1 MEIRK
6 MKLSELTP
14 AEYNPRV
21 ELKPGDQE
29 WEALDE
35 SIGNFGYVEPIVWN
49 ERTGN
54 IVGGH
59 QRRNVLLA
67 RGVEEEDISVV
78 NLSPEDEKILNVL
91 LNKSKG
97 IWDVAKL
104 VALIDEIK
112 AAGGNLKATGFTE
125 LEISLM
131 GEDFGHRREEGKRHI
146 CCYLHS
152 AGRTA
157 PACEPLRRRLWEG
170 RLGEGRHGQSKGAR
184 VMKIIRKR
192 IADMERA
199 TYNPRVELQP
209 GDAEYETLRRSL
221 EQFGM
226 VEPVVWNERTNR
238 VVGGHQRLTVEAA
251 LGHEE
256 VDVSVVDLDEIKEK
270 ELNIALNK
278 IGGRWDTEKLGAVFD
293 SLGDRA
299 LETGFTQPEI
309 DEVQAKLEQLIDQ
322 GMIDQELAQIEKTF
336 NLSLRFD
343 QHDRDDL
350 EAYIKTHGKDSLVAV
365 ILKTV
370 FEEGN
375 NNGV

>member
-1 MEIRK
+1 
-6 MKLSELTP
+6 
-14 AEYNPRV
+14 
-21 ELKPGDQE
+21 
-29 WEALDE
+29 
-35 SIGNFGYVEPIVWN
+35 
-49 ERTGN
+49 
-54 IVGGH
+54 
-59 QRRNVLLA
+59 
-67 RGVEEEDISVV
+67 
-78 NLSPEDEKILNVL
+78 
-91 LNKSKG
+91 
-97 IWDVAKL
+97 
-104 VALIDEIK
+104 
-112 AAGGNLKATGFTE
+112 
-125 LEISLM
+125 
-131 GEDFGHRREEGKRHI
+131 
-146 CCYLHS
+146 
-152 AGRTA
+152 
-157 PACEPLRRRLWEG
+157 
-170 RLGEGRHGQSKGAR
+170 
-184 VMKIIRKR
+184 MKIIRKR

-293 SLGDRA
+293 SLRDRA

>member
-1 MEIRK
+1 
-6 MKLSELTP
+6 
-14 AEYNPRV
+14 
-21 ELKPGDQE
+21 
-29 WEALDE
+29 
-35 SIGNFGYVEPIVWN
+35 
-49 ERTGN
+49 
-54 IVGGH
+54 
-59 QRRNVLLA
+59 
-67 RGVEEEDISVV
+67 
-78 NLSPEDEKILNVL
+78 
-91 LNKSKG
+91 
-97 IWDVAKL
+97 
-104 VALIDEIK
+104 
-112 AAGGNLKATGFTE
+112 
-125 LEISLM
+125 
-131 GEDFGHRREEGKRHI
+131 
-146 CCYLHS
+146 
-152 AGRTA
+152 
-157 PACEPLRRRLWEG
+157 
-170 RLGEGRHGQSKGAR
+170 
-184 VMKIIRKR
+184 MKIIRKR

-209 GDAEYETLRRSL
+209 GDAEYETLKRSL

-299 LETGFTQPEI
+299 LETGLTQPEI

>member
-1 MEIRK
+1 
-6 MKLSELTP
+6 
-14 AEYNPRV
+14 
-21 ELKPGDQE
+21 
-29 WEALDE
+29 
-35 SIGNFGYVEPIVWN
+35 
-49 ERTGN
+49 
-54 IVGGH
+54 
-59 QRRNVLLA
+59 
-67 RGVEEEDISVV
+67 
-78 NLSPEDEKILNVL
+78 
-91 LNKSKG
+91 
-97 IWDVAKL
+97 
-104 VALIDEIK
+104 
-112 AAGGNLKATGFTE
+112 
-125 LEISLM
+125 
-131 GEDFGHRREEGKRHI
+131 
-146 CCYLHS
+146 
-152 AGRTA
+152 
-157 PACEPLRRRLWEG
+157 
-170 RLGEGRHGQSKGAR
+170 
-184 VMKIIRKR
+184 MKIIRKR

-209 GDAEYETLRRSL
+209 GDAEYETLKRSL

-278 IGGRWDTEKLGAVFD
+278 IGGRWDTEKLGTVFD

>member
-1 MEIRK
+1 
-6 MKLSELTP
+6 
-14 AEYNPRV
+14 
-21 ELKPGDQE
+21 
-29 WEALDE
+29 
-35 SIGNFGYVEPIVWN
+35 
-49 ERTGN
+49 
-54 IVGGH
+54 
-59 QRRNVLLA
+59 
-67 RGVEEEDISVV
+67 
-78 NLSPEDEKILNVL
+78 
-91 LNKSKG
+91 
-97 IWDVAKL
+97 
-104 VALIDEIK
+104 
-112 AAGGNLKATGFTE
+112 
-125 LEISLM
+125 
-131 GEDFGHRREEGKRHI
+131 
-146 CCYLHS
+146 
-152 AGRTA
+152 
-157 PACEPLRRRLWEG
+157 
-170 RLGEGRHGQSKGAR
+170 
-184 VMKIIRKR
+184 MKIIRKR

-209 GDAEYETLRRSL
+209 GDAEYETLKRSL

-293 SLGDRA
+293 SLRDRA

>member
-1 MEIRK
+1 
-6 MKLSELTP
+6 
-14 AEYNPRV
+14 
-21 ELKPGDQE
+21 
-29 WEALDE
+29 
-35 SIGNFGYVEPIVWN
+35 
-49 ERTGN
+49 
-54 IVGGH
+54 
-59 QRRNVLLA
+59 
-67 RGVEEEDISVV
+67 
-78 NLSPEDEKILNVL
+78 
-91 LNKSKG
+91 
-97 IWDVAKL
+97 
-104 VALIDEIK
+104 
-112 AAGGNLKATGFTE
+112 
-125 LEISLM
+125 
-131 GEDFGHRREEGKRHI
+131 
-146 CCYLHS
+146 
-152 AGRTA
+152 
-157 PACEPLRRRLWEG
+157 
-170 RLGEGRHGQSKGAR
+170 
-184 VMKIIRKR
+184 MKIIRKR

-209 GDAEYETLRRSL
+209 GDAEYETLKRSL

-256 VDVSVVDLDEIKEK
+256 VDVSVVDLDE
-270 ELNIALNK
+270 LNK

>member
-67 RGVEEEDISVV
+67 RSVEEEDISVV

-131 GEDFGHRREEGKRHI
+131 GEDFGHIEDLLKEDFSDVGKKESDTFVATFTLPEE
-146 CCYLHS
+146 
-152 AGRTA
+152 
-157 PACEPLRRRLWEG
+157 
-170 RLGEGRHGQSKGAR
+170 Q
-184 VMKIIRKR
+184 
-192 IADMERA
+192 
-199 TYNPRVELQP
+199 
-209 GDAEYETLRRSL
+209 
-221 EQFGM
+221 
-226 VEPVVWNERTNR
+226 
-238 VVGGHQRLTVEAA
+238 HQRVNRYVEDYGKVGLA
-251 LGHEE
+251 
-256 VDVSVVDLDEIKEK
+256 K
-270 ELNIALNK
+270 
-278 IGGRWDTEKLGAVFD
+278 AVMD
-293 SLGDRA
+293 KVKG
-299 LETGFTQPEI
+299 
-309 DEVQAKLEQLIDQ
+309 
-322 GMIDQELAQIEKTF
+322 
-336 NLSLRFD
+336 
-343 QHDRDDL
+343 
-350 EAYIKTHGKDSLVAV
+350 LV
-365 ILKTV
+365 
-370 FEEGN
+370 
-375 NNGV
+375 

>member
-1 MEIRK
+1 
-6 MKLSELTP
+6 
-14 AEYNPRV
+14 
-21 ELKPGDQE
+21 
-29 WEALDE
+29 
-35 SIGNFGYVEPIVWN
+35 
-49 ERTGN
+49 
-54 IVGGH
+54 
-59 QRRNVLLA
+59 
-67 RGVEEEDISVV
+67 
-78 NLSPEDEKILNVL
+78 
-91 LNKSKG
+91 
-97 IWDVAKL
+97 
-104 VALIDEIK
+104 
-112 AAGGNLKATGFTE
+112 
-125 LEISLM
+125 
-131 GEDFGHRREEGKRHI
+131 
-146 CCYLHS
+146 
-152 AGRTA
+152 
-157 PACEPLRRRLWEG
+157 
-170 RLGEGRHGQSKGAR
+170 
-184 VMKIIRKR
+184 MKIIRKR

-299 LETGFTQPEI
+299 LATGFTQPEI

-370 FEEGN
+370 FEDGN

>member
-1 MEIRK
+1 
-6 MKLSELTP
+6 
-14 AEYNPRV
+14 
-21 ELKPGDQE
+21 
-29 WEALDE
+29 
-35 SIGNFGYVEPIVWN
+35 
-49 ERTGN
+49 
-54 IVGGH
+54 
-59 QRRNVLLA
+59 
-67 RGVEEEDISVV
+67 
-78 NLSPEDEKILNVL
+78 
-91 LNKSKG
+91 
-97 IWDVAKL
+97 
-104 VALIDEIK
+104 
-112 AAGGNLKATGFTE
+112 
-125 LEISLM
+125 
-131 GEDFGHRREEGKRHI
+131 
-146 CCYLHS
+146 
-152 AGRTA
+152 
-157 PACEPLRRRLWEG
+157 
-170 RLGEGRHGQSKGAR
+170 
-184 VMKIIRKR
+184 MKIIRKR
-192 IADMERA
+192 IVDMERA

-209 GDAEYETLRRSL
+209 GDAEYETLKRSL

-293 SLGDRA
+293 SLGDRV

>member
-1 MEIRK
+1 
-6 MKLSELTP
+6 
-14 AEYNPRV
+14 
-21 ELKPGDQE
+21 
-29 WEALDE
+29 
-35 SIGNFGYVEPIVWN
+35 
-49 ERTGN
+49 
-54 IVGGH
+54 
-59 QRRNVLLA
+59 
-67 RGVEEEDISVV
+67 
-78 NLSPEDEKILNVL
+78 
-91 LNKSKG
+91 
-97 IWDVAKL
+97 
-104 VALIDEIK
+104 
-112 AAGGNLKATGFTE
+112 
-125 LEISLM
+125 
-131 GEDFGHRREEGKRHI
+131 
-146 CCYLHS
+146 
-152 AGRTA
+152 
-157 PACEPLRRRLWEG
+157 
-170 RLGEGRHGQSKGAR
+170 
-184 VMKIIRKR
+184 MKIIRKR

-209 GDAEYETLRRSL
+209 GDAEYETLKRSL

-238 VVGGHQRLTVEAA
+238 VVGGHQRLTVEAV

-293 SLGDRA
+293 NLGDRA

>member
-1 MEIRK
+1 
-6 MKLSELTP
+6 
-14 AEYNPRV
+14 
-21 ELKPGDQE
+21 
-29 WEALDE
+29 
-35 SIGNFGYVEPIVWN
+35 
-49 ERTGN
+49 
-54 IVGGH
+54 
-59 QRRNVLLA
+59 
-67 RGVEEEDISVV
+67 
-78 NLSPEDEKILNVL
+78 
-91 LNKSKG
+91 
-97 IWDVAKL
+97 
-104 VALIDEIK
+104 
-112 AAGGNLKATGFTE
+112 
-125 LEISLM
+125 
-131 GEDFGHRREEGKRHI
+131 
-146 CCYLHS
+146 
-152 AGRTA
+152 
-157 PACEPLRRRLWEG
+157 
-170 RLGEGRHGQSKGAR
+170 
-184 VMKIIRKR
+184 MKIIRKR
-192 IADMERA
+192 IVDMERA

-209 GDAEYETLRRSL
+209 GDAEYETLKRSL

-293 SLGDRA
+293 SLEDRA

>member
-1 MEIRK
+1 
-6 MKLSELTP
+6 
-14 AEYNPRV
+14 
-21 ELKPGDQE
+21 
-29 WEALDE
+29 
-35 SIGNFGYVEPIVWN
+35 
-49 ERTGN
+49 
-54 IVGGH
+54 
-59 QRRNVLLA
+59 
-67 RGVEEEDISVV
+67 
-78 NLSPEDEKILNVL
+78 
-91 LNKSKG
+91 
-97 IWDVAKL
+97 
-104 VALIDEIK
+104 
-112 AAGGNLKATGFTE
+112 
-125 LEISLM
+125 
-131 GEDFGHRREEGKRHI
+131 
-146 CCYLHS
+146 
-152 AGRTA
+152 
-157 PACEPLRRRLWEG
+157 
-170 RLGEGRHGQSKGAR
+170 
-184 VMKIIRKR
+184 MKIIRKR

-209 GDAEYETLRRSL
+209 GDAEYETLKRSL

-293 SLGDRA
+293 ILGDRA

>member
-1 MEIRK
+1 
-6 MKLSELTP
+6 
-14 AEYNPRV
+14 
-21 ELKPGDQE
+21 
-29 WEALDE
+29 
-35 SIGNFGYVEPIVWN
+35 
-49 ERTGN
+49 
-54 IVGGH
+54 
-59 QRRNVLLA
+59 
-67 RGVEEEDISVV
+67 
-78 NLSPEDEKILNVL
+78 
-91 LNKSKG
+91 
-97 IWDVAKL
+97 
-104 VALIDEIK
+104 
-112 AAGGNLKATGFTE
+112 
-125 LEISLM
+125 
-131 GEDFGHRREEGKRHI
+131 
-146 CCYLHS
+146 
-152 AGRTA
+152 
-157 PACEPLRRRLWEG
+157 
-170 RLGEGRHGQSKGAR
+170 
-184 VMKIIRKR
+184 MKIIRKR

-209 GDAEYETLRRSL
+209 GDAEYETLKRSL

-293 SLGDRA
+293 SLEDRA

>member
-1 MEIRK
+1 
-6 MKLSELTP
+6 
-14 AEYNPRV
+14 
-21 ELKPGDQE
+21 
-29 WEALDE
+29 
-35 SIGNFGYVEPIVWN
+35 
-49 ERTGN
+49 
-54 IVGGH
+54 
-59 QRRNVLLA
+59 
-67 RGVEEEDISVV
+67 
-78 NLSPEDEKILNVL
+78 
-91 LNKSKG
+91 
-97 IWDVAKL
+97 
-104 VALIDEIK
+104 
-112 AAGGNLKATGFTE
+112 
-125 LEISLM
+125 
-131 GEDFGHRREEGKRHI
+131 
-146 CCYLHS
+146 
-152 AGRTA
+152 
-157 PACEPLRRRLWEG
+157 
-170 RLGEGRHGQSKGAR
+170 
-184 VMKIIRKR
+184 MKIIRKR

-209 GDAEYETLRRSL
+209 GDAEYETLKRSL

-293 SLGDRA
+293 NLGDRA

>member
-1 MEIRK
+1 
-6 MKLSELTP
+6 
-14 AEYNPRV
+14 
-21 ELKPGDQE
+21 
-29 WEALDE
+29 
-35 SIGNFGYVEPIVWN
+35 
-49 ERTGN
+49 
-54 IVGGH
+54 
-59 QRRNVLLA
+59 
-67 RGVEEEDISVV
+67 
-78 NLSPEDEKILNVL
+78 
-91 LNKSKG
+91 
-97 IWDVAKL
+97 
-104 VALIDEIK
+104 
-112 AAGGNLKATGFTE
+112 
-125 LEISLM
+125 
-131 GEDFGHRREEGKRHI
+131 
-146 CCYLHS
+146 
-152 AGRTA
+152 
-157 PACEPLRRRLWEG
+157 
-170 RLGEGRHGQSKGAR
+170 
-184 VMKIIRKR
+184 MKIIRKR

-209 GDAEYETLRRSL
+209 GDAEYETLKRSL

-238 VVGGHQRLTVEAA
+238 VVCGHQRLTVEAA

-278 IGGRWDTEKLGAVFD
+278 IGGRWDTEKLGADFD
-293 SLGDRA
+293 NLGDRA

>member
-1 MEIRK
+1 
-6 MKLSELTP
+6 
-14 AEYNPRV
+14 
-21 ELKPGDQE
+21 
-29 WEALDE
+29 
-35 SIGNFGYVEPIVWN
+35 
-49 ERTGN
+49 
-54 IVGGH
+54 
-59 QRRNVLLA
+59 
-67 RGVEEEDISVV
+67 
-78 NLSPEDEKILNVL
+78 
-91 LNKSKG
+91 
-97 IWDVAKL
+97 
-104 VALIDEIK
+104 
-112 AAGGNLKATGFTE
+112 
-125 LEISLM
+125 
-131 GEDFGHRREEGKRHI
+131 
-146 CCYLHS
+146 
-152 AGRTA
+152 
-157 PACEPLRRRLWEG
+157 
-170 RLGEGRHGQSKGAR
+170 
-184 VMKIIRKR
+184 MKIIRKR

-209 GDAEYETLRRSL
+209 GDAEYETLKRSL

-293 SLGDRA
+293 NLGDRA

-309 DEVQAKLEQLIDQ
+309 DEVQSKLEQLIDQ

>member
-1 MEIRK
+1 
-6 MKLSELTP
+6 
-14 AEYNPRV
+14 
-21 ELKPGDQE
+21 
-29 WEALDE
+29 
-35 SIGNFGYVEPIVWN
+35 
-49 ERTGN
+49 
-54 IVGGH
+54 
-59 QRRNVLLA
+59 
-67 RGVEEEDISVV
+67 
-78 NLSPEDEKILNVL
+78 
-91 LNKSKG
+91 
-97 IWDVAKL
+97 
-104 VALIDEIK
+104 
-112 AAGGNLKATGFTE
+112 
-125 LEISLM
+125 
-131 GEDFGHRREEGKRHI
+131 
-146 CCYLHS
+146 
-152 AGRTA
+152 
-157 PACEPLRRRLWEG
+157 
-170 RLGEGRHGQSKGAR
+170 
-184 VMKIIRKR
+184 MKIIRKR

-209 GDAEYETLRRSL
+209 GDAEYETLKRSL

-293 SLGDRA
+293 SLGDRV